1 MPQDSIQ
8 DSTRY
13 VVSDVHHG
21 SVLPGERR
29 EMDRDVYLL
38 SGADVRGGLWS
49 NKLSV
54 AAPDINVEGSVY
66 AKGSITIG
74 AQRHSD
80 IRDSDIG
87 DSDMRGVRRT
97 ETVLAEESTAT
108 KLQEGDSVETR
119 ELGRGDEGSADDHSG
134 KAVRFG
140 GCVTTPDD
148 LLIEGSAHSSDSF
161 KTRFDSDVYAG
172 RLNISDAVVLGNIYA
187 KGAVIR
193 NSVVLGGV
201 FCQDQLTLSNCFVH
215 TFQAEKVR
223 VEEKVS
229 IFAPFALAQESID
242 LQAPVRAVSFADL
255 FGDKG
260 LTVDDEPE
268 DGFDDGVVLLDEQ
281 DVLHLQIPGQ
291 EASGDGARPTQVVLS
306 MTERILHSRL
316 VQERLEDN
324 VEILRRLSLSRH
336 VDSGSSK
343 ALRQFE
349 ERLWNVVNEE
359 ATADREA
366 RSRLS
371 LDELVEE
378 VTSRR
383 S

>member
-54 AAPDINVEGSVY
+54 SGPDVYISGSVY
-66 AKGSITIG
+66 AQGAITIG
-74 AQRHSD
+74 AKEKSDAASDQRD
-80 IRDSDIG
+80 
-87 DSDMRGVRRT
+87 RT
-97 ETVLAEESTAT
+97 GPEDELEMVQHRSGESAEKAKQAQVDAERAPSHKNETV
-108 KLQEGDSVETR
+108 
-119 ELGRGDEGSADDHSG
+119 H
-134 KAVRFG
+134 FG

-148 LLIEGSAHSSDSF
+148 LLTEVSGHSLDRF
-161 KTRFDSDVYAG
+161 KTRFDSDIYAG
-172 RLNISDAVVLGNIYA
+172 RLNISDAVVLGNVYA

-193 NSVVLGGV
+193 NSVVLGGI

-215 TFQAEKVR
+215 TFQAR
-223 VEEKVS
+223 QAHIEEKVS

-255 FGDKG
+255 FRSSALGNDDKEECG
-260 LTVDDEPE
+260 LDE
-268 DGFDDGVVLLDEQ
+268 GVVLLDEQ
-281 DVLHLQIPGQ
+281 DLHNLQIPGR
-291 EASGDGARPTQVVLS
+291 EASGDGAPATQVVLS

-316 VQERLEDN
+316 LRERLEHN

-336 VDSGSSK
+336 VGAGSPK

-349 ERLWNVVNEE
+349 DRLWKVITEE
-359 ATADREA
+359 AAADRGG

-378 VTSRR
+378 VTSQ
-383 S
+383 SL